1 MPKYI
6 VVAGG
11 VMSGVGKGVTTASIG
26 KILQEHGYKVTAIKI
41 DPYINYDAGT
51 LRPTEHGEVW
61 VTDDGG
67 EIDQD
72 LGTYERFLN
81 LDIPKRNNITTGQI
95 YKTVIDRERQGEYLG
110 QTVQFIPHIPDEIKC
125 RIKEASNDFDFV
137 LIEVGGTIGDYENI
151 PFLFALKSL
160 ERDVGKQ
167 NLVYVLITYLPIPS
181 HIEEMKTKP
190 TQQAIRLLSE
200 SGIFP
205 DFIICRAKKPL
216 DIVRKKKIETY
227 ANIISEHV
235 ISEPDIE
242 TVYQIPLD
250 LEKEK
255 LGEKILKEFGIK
267 SKKQPNWHSWQKL
280 VENILNPKKTVKIAI
295 VGKYIDIGDYN
306 LADSYISINQ
316 ALMHAG
322 ASLNIG
328 VEINWLDSKMFEN
341 SKTSENQRFSWPRK
355 SKGFSR
361 ESLNELKNYNGV
373 IVPGGFGASG
383 VEGKINAIN
392 FARINKVPYLGLCYG
407 LQLAVVEFARNVC
420 NLRDA
425 HTTEV
430 EPKTSAPVIDVQPAQ
445 REILE
450 KHLYGGTMR
459 LGAYAAILKDKSKVL
474 KLYEETGRLKE
485 DEKRIQELM
494 KDKSQAFRLGI
505 LEMSV
510 NRSRMR
516 GSQDSLANSPISEHA
531 QKPKVFDKNKKIV
544 LERHRH
550 RYEVNPKF
558 VDLIEKNGMV
568 FSGYYERFDKTKL
581 MEYIEL
587 QNHPYF
593 VGTQAHPEFKSR
605 LGNPSP
611 LFYGFI
617 KACGK

>member
-1 MPKYI
+1 MAKYI

-26 KILQEHGYKVTAIKI
+26 KILQEYGYNVTAVKI
-41 DPYINYDAGT
+41 DPYLNYDAGT

-81 LDIPKRNNITTGQI
+81 IDIPRKNNLTTGQI

-110 QTVQFIPHIPDEIKC
+110 QTVQFIPHIPDEIKR
-125 RIKEASNDFDFV
+125 RIKDASDDFDFV
-137 LIEVGGTIGDYENI
+137 LVEVGGTIGDYENM

-160 ERDVGKQ
+160 EREVGKH
-167 NLVYVLITYLPIPS
+167 NLSYVLVTYLPIPS
-181 HIEEMKTKP
+181 HIEEVKTKP

-216 DIVRKKKIETY
+216 DIPRKKKIETY

-255 LGEKILKEFGIK
+255 LGEKMLKEFGMK
-267 SKKQPNWHSWQKL
+267 SKKNPNWNEWKKL
-280 VENILNPKKTVKIAI
+280 VDNILNPKKTIKVAI
-295 VGKYIDIGDYN
+295 VGKYIDIGDYT

-316 ALMHAG
+316 SLLHAG
-322 ASLNIG
+322 ASLNTG
-328 VEINWLDSKMFEN
+328 VEINWIDSKMFEDD
-341 SKTSENQRFSWPRK
+341 KD
-355 SKGFSR
+355 
-361 ESLNELKNYNGV
+361 SLKELKNYDGI
-373 IVPGGFGASG
+373 IVPGGFGSSG
-383 VEGKINAIN
+383 VEGKISAAN
-392 FARINKVPYLGLCYG
+392 FARNNKIPYLGLCYG
-407 LQLAVVEFARNVC
+407 LQLAIVGFAREVC
-420 NLRDA
+420 GLKDA

-430 EPKTSAPVIDVQPAQ
+430 NSKTKYPVIDVQPTQ
-445 REILE
+445 KEILE
-450 KHLYGGTMR
+450 KSMYGGTMR
-459 LGAYAAILKDKSKVL
+459 LGAYAALLKEKTQVL
-474 KLYEETGRLKE
+474 KLYEETGRLKDDTE
-485 DEKRIQELM
+485 RVRELM
-494 KDKSQAFRLGI
+494 KDKSQAFRIGL
-505 LEMSV
+505 LEK
-510 NRSRMR
+510 
-516 GSQDSLANSPISEHA
+516 G
-531 QKPKVFDKNKKIV
+531 KKAV

-550 RYEVNPKF
+550 RYEVNPKYI
-558 VDLIEKNGMV
+558 DLLEKNGLV
-568 FSGYYERFDKTKL
+568 FPGYYVRADKTKL
-581 MEYIEL
+581 MEYIEMPK
-587 QNHPYF
+587 HPYF

-611 LFYGFI
+611 FFYGFV

>member
-1 MPKYI
+1 MVKYI

-26 KILQEHGYKVTAIKI
+26 KILQEQGYSVTAIKI
-41 DPYINYDAGT
+41 DPYLNYDAGT

-95 YKTVIDRERQGEYLG
+95 YKTIIDRERQGDYLG
-110 QTVQFIPHIPDEIKC
+110 QTVQFIPHIPDEIKR
-125 RIKEASNDFDFV
+125 RIKQASDDFDFV

-151 PFLFALKSL
+151 PFLFAVKSL
-160 ERDVGKQ
+160 EREVGKQ
-167 NLVYVLITYLPIPS
+167 NLIYVLVTYLPIPS

-216 DIVRKKKIETY
+216 DVVRKKKIETY
-227 ANIISEHV
+227 ANIMSEHV

-255 LGEKILKEFGIK
+255 LGEKILKEFGLK
-267 SKKQPNWHSWQKL
+267 SRKNPEWRRWKKL

-322 ASLNIG
+322 ASLNAG
-328 VEINWLDSKMFEN
+328 VEINWLDSKTFEDN
-341 SKTSENQRFSWPRK
+341 KKNLDKLRK
-355 SKGFSR
+355 YDGI
-361 ESLNELKNYNGV
+361 

-383 VEGKINAIN
+383 VDGKINTITY
-392 FARINKVPYLGLCYG
+392 ARINKIPYLGLCYG

-420 NLRDA
+420 NLKEA

-430 EPKTSAPVIDVQPAQ
+430 NSKAIAPVIDVQPAQ

-459 LGAYAAILKDKSKVL
+459 LGAYAAILKDKSQVL
-474 KLYEETGRLKE
+474 KVYEETGRLKE
-485 DEKRIQELM
+485 DEKRIAELM
-494 KDKSQAFRLGI
+494 KERSQTFRIGIMEKDK
-505 LEMSV
+505 
-510 NRSRMR
+510 
-516 GSQDSLANSPISEHA
+516 
-531 QKPKVFDKNKKIV
+531 KTV

-558 VDLIEKNGMV
+558 VDLLGKKGLV
-568 FSGYYERFDKTKL
+568 FSGYYTRFDKTKL

-587 QNHPYF
+587 PNHPYF

-611 LFYGFI
+611 LFYGFV
-617 KACGK
+617 KACTR

>member
-72 LGTYERFLN
+72 LATYERFLN
-81 LDIPKRNNITTGQI
+81 LDIPRRNNITTGQV

-110 QTVQFIPHIPDEIKC
+110 QTVQFIPHIPDEIKK
-125 RIKEASNDFDFV
+125 RIKEASDDFDFV

-151 PFLFALKSL
+151 PFLFAMKSL
-160 ERDVGKQ
+160 EREVGKQ
-167 NLVYVLITYLPIPS
+167 NLTYVLITYLPIPS

-216 DIVRKKKIETY
+216 DFVRKKKIETY

-255 LGEKILKEFGIK
+255 FGEKLLKEFGMK
-267 SKKQPNWHSWQKL
+267 SKKQPNWQEWKKL
-280 VENILNPKKTVKIAI
+280 LDNILNPKKNVKVAI

-322 ASLNIG
+322 ASLNTG
-328 VEINWLDSKMFEN
+328 VEINWVDSKMFE
-341 SKTSENQRFSWPRK
+341 ENKK
-355 SKGFSR
+355 SLS
-361 ESLNELKNYNGV
+361 ELKGYDGI

-392 FARINKVPYLGLCYG
+392 YARLNKIPYLGLCYG

-420 NLRDA
+420 GLKDA
-425 HTTEV
+425 HTKEV
-430 EPKTSAPVIDVQPAQ
+430 NPKTSAPVIDVQPAQ
-445 REILE
+445 KEILE
-450 KHLYGGTMR
+450 KSMYGGTMR

-485 DEKRIQELM
+485 DEKRINELL

-505 LEMSV
+505 LEK
-510 NRSRMR
+510 
-516 GSQDSLANSPISEHA
+516 G
-531 QKPKVFDKNKKIV
+531 KKTV

-550 RYEVNPKF
+550 RYEVNPRF
-558 VDLIEKNGMV
+558 VDSLEKNGMI
-568 FSGYYERFDKTKL
+568 FSGYYMRGDNTKL

-593 VGTQAHPEFKSR
+593 VGTQSHPEFKSR

-611 LFYGFI
+611 LFYGFV
-617 KACGK
+617 KACVR